1 MLTGERER
9 FIRFSGERERNAI
22 LTQEARQHLR
32 HLRIISEQQNLE
44 RRLGHDNNFHLFRSN
59 HKRKIISSH
68 PIHLTRITQLANL
81 FFTFPNPNLERNIAG
96 ARGER

>member
-1 MLTGERER
+1 MLTDERER

-44 RRLGHDNNFHLFRSN
+44 RRLGHDNNFPLFRSN
-59 HKRKIISSH
+59 HKWVIISSH
-68 PIHLTRITQLANL
+68 PIHLTRNSQLANL
-81 FFTFPNPNLERNIAG
+81 FFTFSQPEG
-96 ARGER
+96 